1 MERGDR
7 KNEVKCGCKGVTLK
21 IRKSLRAMIRPL
33 AFTLT
38 LTGSYWRVLNRAKAW
53 WALHFKKI
61 TLAAVW
67 RTDKRTVKVAGRL
80 IRKLKRP
87 LFSRPSLGM
96 VNCLPSE
103 WSLPICP
110 TESTDRFENQAIAYE
125 NVMKDGV
132 GYCRFYFSNQ
142 KQQLELSGAGPFQ
155 PRLGSSCSS
164 RTLPH
169 YATLLLGF
177 LLDPR
182 NCSAWAPV

>member
-7 KNEVKCGCKGVTLK
+7 KNEVKYGCKGVTLK

-67 RTDKRTVKVAGRL
+67 RTDKRTVTVAGRL

-87 LFSRPSLGM
+87 LFSRPRLGV

-132 GYCRFYFSNQ
+132 GYCRFTSVTKNNSWSWVVLAPFSHG
-142 KQQLELSGAGPFQ
+142 LGPPVPQ
-155 PRLGSSCSS
+155 GPC
-164 RTLPH
+164 PIMPP
-169 YATLLLGF
+169 YY
-177 LLDPR
+177 
-182 NCSAWAPV
+182 WAFC